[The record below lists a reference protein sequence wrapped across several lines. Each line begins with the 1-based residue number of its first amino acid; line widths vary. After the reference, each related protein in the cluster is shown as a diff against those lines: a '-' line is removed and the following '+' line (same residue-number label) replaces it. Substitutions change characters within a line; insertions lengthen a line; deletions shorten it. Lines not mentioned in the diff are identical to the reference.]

1 MNVLKG
7 ACIIGQSGGPTSVIN
22 ASAYGVIDTA
32 LKSGAI
38 TRVLGA
44 EHGIKGVLNDR
55 LFDMGQEDPEELR
68 LLKYTPSSA
77 LGSCRYKLADPAV
90 DDTDYKRILEIFKK
104 YDVRYFFYNGGND
117 SMDTC
122 NKINQYM
129 QSVGYE
135 CRVMGVPKTIDNDLF
150 GTDHCPGYAS
160 AAKYIATSMMEVYL
174 DSHVYDTGM
183 IVIMEIM
190 GRHAGWL
197 AASAALAGEY
207 GAGPDLIYLPETDF
221 EMPKFIEDV
230 KRVYAEKGNCL
241 VAVSEG
247 IHYADGGF
255 VSDAKVEKTDGF
267 GHAQMG
273 GLASILAEVIKEE
286 TGAKVRGIELNLLQR
301 CGAHLASET
310 DIEES
315 YMAGKAAVE
324 NAVAGINGRMIAF
337 ERGIQNGRYACKTKL
352 VPLMEVANVEKKI
365 PREWINEDGTGVTH
379 RFIEYALPLIQGE
392 PDLPKQDSLPRFA
405 KLKKVLAKYSI
416 YTIKDPAA
424 YRLPDL
430 LSSVFL
436 IDQPQ
441 PFHQQILVVND
452 LVAAV
457 AHDDRRVAA
466 GGHDGGLFVG
476 DNGED
481 PVDNA
486 VQHAGRAID
495 DAVAHAVLGV
505 FSDDVLRGML
515 QRHILQQRRMLRQR
529 IQRKPHARE
538 HHAPLIGSLLGDIG
552 NGGGC
557 PHFDHDNG
565 RGILLQC
572 RHSVGHQI
580 GAQLVVHLHADV
592 QPCLDAG
599 PHHHR
604 LPAQQAGQCLVHH
617 EIDARHH
624 AGENG
629 AADIPDVI
637 TVQRE

>member
-7 ACIIGQSGGPTSVIN
+7 TCIIGQSGGPTSVIN

-32 LKSGAI
+32 LKSGVI

-90 DDTDYKRILEIFKK
+90 DDTDFKRILEIFKK

-135 CRVMGVPKTIDNDLF
+135 CRVMGVPKTIDNDLY

-160 AAKYIATSMMEVYL
+160 AAKYIATSIMEVYL

-197 AASAALAGEY
+197 AAASALAGEY

-221 EMPKFIEDV
+221 DMPKFIEDV

-273 GLASILAEVIKEE
+273 GLAAILAEVIKEE

-315 YMAGKAAVE
+315 FMAGKAAVE
-324 NAVAGINGRMIAF
+324 NAIAGINGRMIAF
-337 ERGIQNGRYACKTKL
+337 ERGIQNGHYACKTKL

-405 KLKKVLAKYSI
+405 KLKKVLAK
-416 YTIKDPAA
+416 
-424 YRLPDL
+424 
-430 LSSVFL
+430 
-436 IDQPQ
+436 
-441 PFHQQILVVND
+441 
-452 LVAAV
+452 
-457 AHDDRRVAA
+457 
-466 GGHDGGLFVG
+466 
-476 DNGED
+476 
-481 PVDNA
+481 
-486 VQHAGRAID
+486 
-495 DAVAHAVLGV
+495 
-505 FSDDVLRGML
+505 
-515 QRHILQQRRMLRQR
+515 
-529 IQRKPHARE
+529 
-538 HHAPLIGSLLGDIG
+538 
-552 NGGGC
+552 
-557 PHFDHDNG
+557 
-565 RGILLQC
+565 
-572 RHSVGHQI
+572 
-580 GAQLVVHLHADV
+580 
-592 QPCLDAG
+592 
-599 PHHHR
+599 
-604 LPAQQAGQCLVHH
+604 
-617 EIDARHH
+617 
-624 AGENG
+624 
-629 AADIPDVI
+629 
-637 TVQRE
+637 